1 MEKMFYTMSEV
12 ASELGESVSCI
23 RFWCDSFSRD
33 VNPKRNAKGNRLFK
47 PEELETLRLIQYLL
61 KVEGL
66 TIEGAKKKMA
76 EERSRIEKN
85 VKVLRTLKDIKS
97 RLLEIKRFMGK

>member
-1 MEKMFYTMSEV
+1 MEKMFYTMGEV

-33 VNPKRNAKGNRLFK
+33 VNPSRNAKGNRLFK
-47 PEELETLRLIQYLL
+47 PEDLETLRLIQYLL

-66 TIEGAKKKMA
+66 TIEGAKKKMS
-76 EERSRIEKN
+76 EERSRIEKD
-85 VKVLRTLKDIKS
+85 VRVLRTLKDIKS